1 MTALSDRVR
10 RLLDAAL
17 AAVPRSQERPGQRD
31 MAAAVDRALRTRE
44 HLLVQAGTGTGKSL
58 AYLVPALASG
68 RRVVV
73 ATATKALQAQLV
85 DKDLPR
91 LVAALAGPL
100 GRTPTYALAKGRG
113 NYLCLQQVHG
123 GPGAVQEPEGLF
135 ETASSALGAQV
146 VALREWAGQ
155 TRTGD
160 RDEVPFPVTDRA
172 WRQVSV
178 SARDCLGARCPDRV
192 DCFAEQA
199 REAAK
204 EVDLVVA
211 NHALLALDVFTGA
224 GVLPE
229 HDAVVVDE
237 AHEFVAAATEALT
250 AELGRSDLRRATT
263 LAADAL
269 AATTRE
275 RLQDAADALEGLLG
289 VLEPG
294 WVRRLP
300 PEATDV
306 LALVES
312 TCGSAAAEAGRTGGD
327 VDEAEKAQRERARTA
342 LTEVAAAASEIRVP
356 DRPERGVR
364 RRRAGL
370 GAPAGLAAARR
381 RGAGGAA
388 VRRADGGRD
397 VGHPHPGRLVRP
409 RGRRPGP
416 ARRRGGGGRGACAA
430 GARGRR
436 GPAAALA
443 ARRRG
448 QPVRLRPAGPAL
460 GRRGP
465 AAALA
470 ARLGAGRGRAARASW
485 SRRPAGARWACSARR
500 RRPRGPPRPCAP
512 PLDVP
517 VLLQGEDS
525 PGALAH
531 RFASDARTCLF
542 GTRSFWQGVDTP
554 GSACQL
560 VVIDR
565 IPFAHVEDPLVRARL
580 EAAGAAGFATV
591 TLPPAAVL
599 LAQGAGRLVRS
610 SGDRGVVAVL
620 DPRLATASYAPVLLA
635 TLPGLLPGALARRRC
650 SPPCGP
656 STRARRRCCPPG
668 RPRPSAGPPPPGP
681 GGEAHPRPGPRAPR
695 PGHPARPARGHARR
709 HRGARPR
716 GAGHRRGRRDL
727 GPRAARPRR
736 RGAAGRRAR
745 HRLGGARGAA
755 RLPARRPAVGR
766 RRAAAVVGG
775 RRRQA
780 GRSTPPSRSGRP
792 ASRSWRRWTSSRPRC
807 ASSSR
812 RRWSRARC
820 PAG

>member
-1 MTALSDRVR
+1 MTALPDRLR

-17 AAVPRSQERPGQRD
+17 AAVPRSQDRPGQRD

-91 LVAALAGPL
+91 LVAGLAGPL

-113 NYLCLQQVHG
+113 NYACLQQVHG

-135 ETASSALGAQV
+135 ETAGSALGAQV
-146 VALREWAGQ
+146 LALREWAGGSG
-155 TRTGD
+155 TGD
-160 RDEVPFPVTDRA
+160 RDEVPFPVSDRA

-178 SARDCLGARCPDRV
+178 SARDCLGSRCPDRV
-192 DCFAEQA
+192 DCFAEKA

-211 NHALLALDVFTGA
+211 NHALLALDVFSGA
-224 GVLPE
+224 SVLPE

-250 AELGRSDLRRATT
+250 AELGRGDLRRATT
-263 LAADAL
+263 LSADAL
-269 AATTRE
+269 PATTRE

-300 PEATDV
+300 PEAMDV

-312 TCGSAAAEAGRTGGD
+312 TCGSAAAEVGRAAAD
-327 VDEAEKAQRERARTA
+327 LDEAEKAQRERARTA

-356 DRPERGVR
+356 TVPS
-364 RRRAGL
+364 
-370 GAPAGLAAARR
+370 
-381 RGAGGAA
+381 A
-388 VRRADGGRD
+388 VYA
-397 VGHPHPGRLVRP
+397 VGEPG
-409 RGRRPGP
+409 
-416 ARRRGGGGRGACAA
+416 
-430 GARGRR
+430 
-436 GPAAALA
+436 
-443 ARRRG
+443 
-448 QPVRLRPAGPAL
+448 QVRLRVSPLHVG
-460 GRRGP
+460 
-465 AAALA
+465 AALA
-470 ARLGAGRGRAARASW
+470 ARLFGERTVVATSATLTLGGSFAHAAGALGLRGDAGAAVGAPAPPTPEGAEDPPLRWRHVDVGSPFDYARQGQLWVASDLPPPSQPGWAPAVDALLVELVEAAGGRTLGLFSSTAAAARAAAAV
-485 SRRPAGARWACSARR
+485 RAA
-500 RRPRGPPRPCAP
+500 
-512 PLDVP
+512 LDVP

-531 RFASDARTCLF
+531 RFAADARTCLF

-565 IPFAHVEDPLVRARL
+565 IPFAHVEDPLVKARL
-580 EAAGAAGFATV
+580 EAAGASGFATV

-635 TLPGLLPGALARRRC
+635 TLPGFY
-650 SPPCGP
+650 
-656 STRARRRCCPPG
+656 RARSQASVLASLRAIDESAPPVL
-668 RPRPSAGPPPPGP
+668 PAGPPP
-681 GGEAHPRPGPRAPR
+681 AQ
-695 PGHPARPARGHARR
+695 
-709 HRGARPR
+709 
-716 GAGHRRGRRDL
+716 
-727 GPRAARPRR
+727 
-736 RGAAGRRAR
+736 
-745 HRLGGARGAA
+745 
-755 RLPARRPAVGR
+755 
-766 RRAAAVVGG
+766 RRAAAAAA
-775 RRRQA
+775 RR
-780 GRSTPPSRSGRP
+780 
-792 ASRSWRRWTSSRPRC
+792 
-807 ASSSR
+807 
-812 RRWSRARC
+812 
-820 PAG
+820 

>member
-123 GPGAVQEPEGLF
+123 GPGAVGEPEGLF

-146 VALREWAGQ
+146 LALREWAGQ

-160 RDEVPFPVTDRA
+160 RDEVPFPVTERA

-178 SARDCLGARCPDRV
+178 SGRDCLGARCPDRV

-250 AELGRSDLRRATT
+250 AELGRSDLRRAAT

-269 AATTRE
+269 PATTRE
-275 RLQDAADALEGLLG
+275 RLQDAADALEGLLA
-289 VLEPG
+289 VVEPG

-300 PEATDV
+300 PEAVDV

-312 TCGSAAAEAGRTGGD
+312 ACGSAAAEAGRTGAD
-327 VDEAEKAQRERARTA
+327 LDEAEKAQRERARTA

-356 DRPERGVR
+356 TVPS
-364 RRRAGL
+364 
-370 GAPAGLAAARR
+370 
-381 RGAGGAA
+381 A
-388 VRRADGGRD
+388 VYA
-397 VGHPHPGRLVRP
+397 VGEPGS
-409 RGRRPGP
+409 
-416 ARRRGGGGRGACAA
+416 
-430 GARGRR
+430 
-436 GPAAALA
+436 
-443 ARRRG
+443 
-448 QPVRLRPAGPAL
+448 VRLRVSPLHVG
-460 GRRGP
+460 G
-465 AAALA
+465 ALA
-470 ARLGAGRGRAARASW
+470 ARLFGERTVVATSATLTLGGSFAHAAGALGLRADAGAAVGAPAPPVLEDAEDPPLRWRHADVGSPFDYARQGQLWVAADLPPPSQSGWAPAVDELLVELVQAAGGRTLGLFSSTAAAARAAAAV
-485 SRRPAGARWACSARR
+485 RAAV
-500 RRPRGPPRPCAP
+500 
-512 PLDVP
+512 DVP

-580 EAAGAAGFATV
+580 EAAGASGFATV

-610 SGDRGVVAVL
+610 AGDRGVVAVL

-635 TLPGLLPGALARRRC
+635 TLPGFY
-650 SPPCGP
+650 
-656 STRARRRCCPPG
+656 RARSKASVLASLRAIDESAPPVL
-668 RPRPSAGPPPPGP
+668 PAGPPP
-681 GGEAHPRPGPRAPR
+681 AQ
-695 PGHPARPARGHARR
+695 
-709 HRGARPR
+709 
-716 GAGHRRGRRDL
+716 
-727 GPRAARPRR
+727 
-736 RGAAGRRAR
+736 
-745 HRLGGARGAA
+745 
-755 RLPARRPAVGR
+755 
-766 RRAAAVVGG
+766 RRAAA
-775 RRRQA
+775 A
-780 GRSTPPSRSGRP
+780 G
-792 ASRSWRRWTSSRPRC
+792 
-807 ASSSR
+807 SR
-812 RRWSRARC
+812 R
-820 PAG
+820 